1 MKKNDLRSRMIREME
16 LRNYSQRTIENYLH
30 ALTKLAKFYRL
41 SPDKIS
47 SEQVKDY
54 LHNRLIHE
62 GISTS
67 SINQIISGYK
77 ILQQDVLKRD
87 WQQIKIK
94 RPRRKKSLPVILT
107 SDEITSMITHTR
119 NLKHKTIISLAY
131 SSGLRKGE
139 LQMLKPADIDS
150 GRQQIRVRNGKGQKD
165 RYTLLSLKMLE
176 KLRAYYKT
184 HRPKEYLF
192 ESSYKPGTPLALT
205 TLHRIVKLA
214 AERAE
219 IKKCVSFHTLRHCFA
234 THMLENGVNLRIIQ
248 QLMGH
253 TSLKTTAIYLHVA
266 NIDPHKVT
274 SPFDDLNL

>member
-16 LRNYSQRTIENYLH
+16 LRNYSQRTIDNYLH
-30 ALTKLAKFYRL
+30 ALTKLVKFYRL
-41 SPDKIS
+41 SPDKIT
-47 SEQVKDY
+47 SEQVKAY
-54 LHNRLIHE
+54 LHNRLTHE

-67 SINQIISGYK
+67 SINQFISGYK
-77 ILQQDVLKRD
+77 ILQQDVLKQD

-94 RPRRKKSLPVILT
+94 RPRRKKALPVILT
-107 SDEITSMITHTR
+107 SDEIARMITLTR
-119 NLKHKTIISLAY
+119 NLKHKAIISLAY
-131 SSGLRKGE
+131 ASGLRKGE
-139 LQMLKPADIDS
+139 VQTLKPGDIDS
-150 GRQQIRVRNGKGQKD
+150 GRQQICIRSGKGQKD

-176 KLRAYYKT
+176 MLRTYYKT
-184 HRPKEYLF
+184 HRPKVYLF
-192 ESSYKPGTPLALT
+192 ESSYKHSTPLALT

-266 NIDPHKVT
+266 NIDPHKVV
-274 SPFDDLNL
+274 SPFDDLTL